1 MSEFSNS
8 KPGKPDL
15 NEIATIDRDFTKFTF
30 GNVLVNE
37 DATLITRGQGKGL
50 RIYDELERDTHCYSD
65 LQKRKLAVIGRP
77 WTVTPASETAIDQRA
92 AEIVESQ
99 LKALNFD
106 ALTLDML
113 DATLKGFAVGEVMW
127 EARGSELVAAR
138 VIARDQRR
146 FVFDRDYRPR
156 LLTRANLVMGEELPE
171 RKFIVYSFG
180 AKDGSPYGLG
190 LGHRLFWPV
199 FFKRQGVGFWLTFAD
214 KFGSPTAL
222 GKYPNGANRSD
233 QDKLLAALQAIAR
246 EVGVIVPE
254 GMEIE
259 LLEAARSGS
268 VDTYERLVRYMDE
281 QISEC
286 VLGGSITTTPKA
298 TGMGSGVA
306 DAQNECRKEIARAD
320 ADLLSGTLVQTLV
333 RWIVEYNVP
342 GAALPKVW
350 RDFEDEEDLEKRSK
364 VDKTLSEMGY
374 EPESVDYINET
385 YGGKWVKKAPPPPSN
400 LQPNTALLQPGA
412 AASIPA
418 VSFGEVDEVER
429 FARAV
434 FVADTW
440 ARLHPDRAERS
451 FAEPVAAHP
460 IAPPSPQAINITLP
474 EQVPPVVNVTVQPA
488 AAPMVNVHPAAQ
500 PAPVIE
506 NHFHA
511 PEIPVKVEN
520 VVNVPQGAAPVVN
533 VAASAPVVNVS
544 TPARKTDTTIMRDAS
559 GNITRATQIETD
571 VRPQGA

>member
-1 MSEFSNS
+1 MSEPSNS
-8 KPGKPDL
+8 KPGKPDM

-50 RIYDELERDTHCYSD
+50 RIYDELERDAHCYSD

-77 WTVTPASETAIDQRA
+77 WTVTPASDAALDQRA
-92 AEIVESQ
+92 AEIVEAQ
-99 LKALNFD
+99 LRALNFD
-106 ALTLDML
+106 ALTLDLL

-146 FVFDRDYRPR
+146 FVFDKDRRPR
-156 LLTRANLVMGEELPE
+156 LLTRANLVTGEELPE

-199 FFKRQGVGFWLTFAD
+199 LFKRQGTGFWLTFAD

-268 VDTYERLVRYMDE
+268 VDTYERLIRYMDE

-320 ADLLSGTLVQTLV
+320 ADLLSGCLAETLV

-342 GAALPKVW
+342 GAALPNIW
-350 RDFEDEEDLEKRSK
+350 RTFEDQQDLEKRAK
-364 VDKTLSEMGY
+364 VDTALHEMGY
-374 EPESVDYINET
+374 EPESIDYINET
-385 YGGKWVKKAPPPPSN
+385 YGGKWVRSTPPAVN
-400 LQPNTALLQPGA
+400 LQANTAPLQPGA
-412 AASIPA
+412 A
-418 VSFGEVDEVER
+418 VSGG
-429 FARAV
+429 ARRRP
-434 FVADTW
+434 T
-440 ARLHPDRAERS
+440 S
-451 FAEPVAAHP
+451 FAESAAAQTADP
-460 IAPPSPQAINITLP
+460 IAAESDQL
-474 EQVPPVVNVTVQPA
+474 A
-488 AAPMVNVHPAAQ
+488 A
-500 PAPVIE
+500 
-506 NHFHA
+506 
-511 PEIPVKVEN
+511 
-520 VVNVPQGAAPVVN
+520 GAAPAWDGLLAAIAREVD
-533 VAASAPVVNVS
+533 VASDLPALQRRLTEMYGSLDIEELARIMSA
-544 TPARKTDTTIMRDAS
+544 AFALAELKGMADAN
-559 GNITRATQIETD
+559 GD
-571 VRPQGA
+571 G